1 MTQDFDLSDIL
12 TRLKCYEIILSDIHP
27 TGEWML
33 HAFYQRYINQPYG
46 GLTRREMAELLID
59 LQSVIAA
66 LTPANYAAW
75 VATQHQ
81 PT

>member
-1 MTQDFDLSDIL
+1 
-12 TRLKCYEIILSDIHP
+12 
-27 TGEWML
+27 ML